1 MIYQRFIPEG
11 WNKEKI
17 EYSIEELKKA
27 SDNNITLSGKISNI
41 DNNHNAYIDL
51 GNSVK
56 GIIPNNEL
64 GEMIKGN
71 KYIQFKVDKVNEDE
85 KICNLSRIKV
95 KNESLSWAINELSK
109 GDIVNGIVR
118 NIKPYGAFVEIGGGS
133 TGLLYINDISVSRM
147 KSPEEKLKIGQ
158 KIKVKIK
165 EIDKE
170 NKKFYL
176 SYKEM
181 LGSWEDN
188 IKDIKEGSI
197 IKGIAKEY
205 TKNKDGIF
213 IELKPNLVGLCEYNN
228 NIKYGQSV
236 NVKVKKIIPEKKKIK
251 LNIVSEIK

>member
-11 WNKEKI
+11 WNQEEIK
-17 EYSIEELKKA
+17 YSIKDLKNA
-27 SDNNITLSGKISNI
+27 SDNNITLSGKITNI
-41 DNNHNAYIDL
+41 DRKHNAYIDL
-51 GNSVK
+51 GNSIK
-56 GIIPNNEL
+56 GIVPSDEL
-64 GEMIKGN
+64 GEILKGN
-71 KYIQFKVDKVNEDE
+71 NYIQFKVDKVNEAQ
-85 KICNLSRIKV
+85 KICNLSRKKV
-95 KNESLSWAINELSK
+95 KDESLFWVINELSE
-109 GDIVNGIVR
+109 GDVVNGIVR

-176 SYKEM
+176 SYKDM
-181 LGSWEDN
+181 LGSWEEN

-197 IKGIAKEY
+197 VQGIAKEY

-213 IELKPNLVGLCEYNN
+213 IELKPNLVGLCEYNSD
-228 NIKYGQSV
+228 IKYGQNV

-251 LNIVSEIK
+251 LSIVSEN